1 MTGYRAELSR
11 FKRENKNLSLDL
23 KKVQHIKA
31 EWKRC
36 TQKKKDR
43 NSREAEESSERMTW
57 KSREKGISK

>member
-36 TQKKKDR
+36 TQKKK
-43 NSREAEESSERMTW
+43 
-57 KSREKGISK
+57 G